1 MTKRILLAGLL
12 GGLAMF
18 IWQSVAHVVLPLGE
32 AGIQALPN
40 EPAIQ
45 AAVKATIRE
54 AGFYLFPAPESRPG
68 MSSTEKQQ
76 AMERATERRRIEPA
90 GIMIVHPYG
99 FPMPLSTQLAK
110 QFALDF
116 LAILLA
122 AMLLSFTTG
131 FSYDKRVVFIALMGL
146 LPALTVEIPHNNWY
160 GFPQMYVVAQSVTH
174 LVGFIV
180 AGLFVAKVVN
190 PSAT

>member
-45 AAVKATIRE
+45 AAVKATIRGP
-54 AGFYLFPAPESRPG
+54 GFYLFPAPESRPG

-99 FPMPLSTQLAK
+99 FPVPLSTQLAK

-131 FSYDKRVVFIALMGL
+131 FSYGTRVVFIALMGL
-146 LPALTVEIPHNNWY
+146 LPALTVEIPDNNWY